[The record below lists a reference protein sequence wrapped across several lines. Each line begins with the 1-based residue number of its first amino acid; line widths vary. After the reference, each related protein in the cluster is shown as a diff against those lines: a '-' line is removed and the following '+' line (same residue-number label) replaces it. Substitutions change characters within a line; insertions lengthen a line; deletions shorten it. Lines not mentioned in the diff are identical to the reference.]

1 MKTKFFTLLFIAT
14 LFIANA
20 QQNPIPVNDFTPN
33 YTRLVPT
40 DSWDGN
46 STTWNLFNYYDW
58 TSQAA
63 NIEDANIAVGQG
75 LTAKI
80 LLPPGIESIAI
91 SHNDEYLAGSQCVR
105 YRVIGEYDLT
115 DNGPTTIP
123 ADNDSDWRYGCG
135 SFSLYTASGQGYTRT
150 SAISTEKYVLIAYFN
165 DGNDLGWPLNF
176 QDFGITWR
184 KGELPS
190 DTVLFY
196 NWVNGISTDVNNI
209 KKDNSDFSIYPN
221 PAHNSI
227 VIMNN
232 KLQTTNKKI
241 EILDITGKVVRQFFK
256 HDTQNLRFDVSTL
269 NNGIYFIKI
278 GSHIQKLIKK

>member
-1 MKTKFFTLLFIAT
+1 MKTKIFTLLLIASF
-14 LFIANA
+14 FIANA

-46 STTWNLFNYYDW
+46 SAAWDLFAYYDW
-58 TSQAA
+58 TTQAA
-63 NIEDANIAVGQG
+63 NIEDANITVGQG
-75 LTAKI
+75 LIAKI
-80 LLPPGIESIAI
+80 LLPPGIETISM

-115 DNGPTTIP
+115 DNGPATIP

-150 SAISTEKYVLIAYFN
+150 SDISTEKYVLIAYFN

-196 NWVNGISTDVNNI
+196 NWVNGISTSVNSNI
-209 KKDNSDFSIYPN
+209 ANNKEINTYPN
-221 PAHNSI
+221 PAQNYITIANSNTSN
-227 VIMNN
+227 V
-232 KLQTTNKKI
+232 KI
-241 EILDITGKVVRQFFK
+241 IDITGKVVLNVLANEANKPINISSLNNDLYFVK
-256 HDTQNLRFDVSTL
+256 VDTQV
-269 NNGIYFIKI
+269 YKFIKE
-278 GSHIQKLIKK
+278 